1 VNEISV
7 ILKNNL
13 LITTEEFK
21 LLDRYSSCGKM
32 WTLIY
37 RPTTDIPYKITN
49 RTVEYIFDPEALT
62 MFCIVSQNVLASWE
76 TQCTR
81 YLGPDDEFYLK
92 DSMFIRPYIKHH

>member
-1 VNEISV
+1 VKEISV

-21 LLDRYSSCGKM
+21 LLDRYSCCGKM
-32 WTLIY
+32 WTLIF

-49 RTVEYIFDPEALT
+49 RAIEYIFDPEALT

-76 TQCTR
+76 TQSTR

-92 DSMFIRPYIKHH
+92 DSLFIRPYIKHH